1 MKFINFEFKKIKFL
15 LFWLLPLLLFFTS
28 QILSGQDNLSL
39 KLPYE
44 KGETHQLTCGYGCG
58 GHTGEDYYALDFSQL
73 KSRSPFK
80 FY

>member
-1 MKFINFEFKKIKFL
+1 MEIRFKPKILIIVVIFEL
-15 LFWLLPLLLFFTS
+15 LVGVVISSL
-28 QILSGQDNLSL
+28 IDL

-58 GHTGEDYYALDFSQL
+58 GHIGEDYYALDFSQL
-73 KSRSPFK
+73 KSRNPFK